1 MSVDASQI
9 KEIIRKD
16 GYPAM
21 FQAYENRPLVY
32 PRITEVLDV
41 PAGFYGEKM
50 SVYGG
55 LGDLKRVRDGE
66 ELQADTIPGTPWQ
79 MFLAV
84 RRYGGRVDLPQKMLD
99 AADAIGKVTSLIA
112 EFGKQWGRRAP
123 AQKEQMVADVFQKGT
138 LSAGDTAVF
147 DGTWDNQVEVDAN
160 PGFIYDGKPFFA
172 ATGNG
177 HPLKG
182 GSSTP
187 FNLVVTRPLTSAN
200 IQSTV
205 TTMRTT
211 NAIDERERKI
221 LIIPNVLLVPP
232 GLEYDAKTILNS
244 VQLAGSANN
253 DVNVLRG
260 SLEPIVWDYLSDAA
274 SASSWWLGA
283 TGMGG
288 GVRVRD
294 SGAPRLEQGYDPVR
308 KVHHVT
314 AEFEFGIHVQDWRQW
329 FACNKA
335 TS

>member
-66 ELQADTIPGTPWQ
+66 ELQADTVPGTPWQ
-79 MFLAV
+79 MYLAV

-99 AADAIGKVTSLIA
+99 AADAIGKVQNLIS
-112 EFGKQWGRRAP
+112 EFSKQWGRRAP
-123 AQKEQMVADVFQKGT
+123 AQKEQLVADVFQKGT
-138 LSAGDTAVF
+138 LSAGDKTVF
-147 DGTWDNQVEVDAN
+147 DGTFDNQVEIDAN
-160 PGFIYDGKPFFA
+160 PGLIFDGKPFFA

-187 FNLVVTRPLTSAN
+187 FNLTASRTLTQAN
-200 IQSTV
+200 IQSCM

-232 GLEYDAKTILNS
+232 GLEFDAKVILNS
-244 VQLAGSANN
+244 TQVSGAANN
-253 DVNVLRG
+253 DINPIRG
-260 SLEPIVWDYLSDAA
+260 SLDPIVWDYLTDDTDA
-274 SASSWWLGA
+274 WWLGA
-283 TGMGG
+283 VGQGG

-294 SGAPRLEQGYDPVR
+294 SGAPKLEHGYDPKT
-308 KVHHVT
+308 KVHYVT
-314 AEFEFGIHVQDWRQW
+314 AEFEFGVHVQDWRQW
-329 FACNKA
+329 YANNKA